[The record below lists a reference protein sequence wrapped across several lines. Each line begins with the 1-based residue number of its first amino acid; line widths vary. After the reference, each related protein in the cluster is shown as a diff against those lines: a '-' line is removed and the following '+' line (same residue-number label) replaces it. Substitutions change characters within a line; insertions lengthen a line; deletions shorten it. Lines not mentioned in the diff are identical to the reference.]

1 MAQFLV
7 KVADEQGHLRQQVEH
22 GYSEAEVHDRFTQ
35 QGYLVYWVKPRTLLS
50 TGGGQFG
57 RRGRLRQ
64 STFLIFNQQFLT
76 LIKAGLPILT
86 ALDLL
91 IKRQRDKALLQ
102 LLENVRERVRGGELL
117 SDAFAAQQV
126 FPKMYT
132 TTLLAGEKSGNME
145 EVLGRYISYQRM
157 VQTFRKKLLVSLVYP
172 ALLVSVVTLM
182 LIFLITYVVP
192 KFADLFNN
200 LGAQLPAI
208 TVFMLSLGLNAQKY
222 AWVVLLVGAAAIF
235 LLWRWKH
242 SDQGAQR
249 IDRFLLS
256 LPLIGEIRLKYQ
268 VANFS
273 RILGTLLQGGLPL
286 VPAME
291 TAGESMSSR
300 QMLNGVTAAAERV
313 KEGQSLAHSLE
324 AQKLFP
330 DLAVEMLEVGE
341 STGALPAMLA
351 SVAEFYEEDVQTA
364 LSAAMALIEP
374 MILIIMAVF
383 VGGILISLYMPI
395 FTLGTGDRSRRT
407 GTRARYRAALSLRI
421 RRSERFPV
429 APRSVREDPCAPD
442 VPL

>member
-1 MAQFLV
+1 MPQFLV
-7 KVADEQGHLRQQVEH
+7 KVADEQGHLRQQVEQ

-35 QGYLVYWVKPRTLLS
+35 QGYLVYWVKPRTILS
-50 TGGGQFG
+50 RGGGQFG
-57 RRGRLRQ
+57 QRGKLRQ

-91 IKRQRDKALLQ
+91 IKRQRDKSLLRP
-102 LLENVRERVRGGELL
+102 LENVRERVRGGELL

-132 TTLLAGEKSGNME
+132 TTLMAGEKSGSME
-145 EVLGRYISYQRM
+145 EVLGRYIAYQRM

-172 ALLVSVVTLM
+172 ALLVSVVTVM

-208 TVFMLSLGLNAQKY
+208 TVFMLSVGLNAQKY
-222 AWVVLLVGAAAIF
+222 AWVVLLVAAVAVV
-235 LLWRWKH
+235 LLWQWKQ
-242 SDQGAQR
+242 SDRGAER
-249 IDRFLLS
+249 VDRFLLS
-256 LPLIGEIRLKYQ
+256 LPLIGEVRLKYQ

-273 RILGTLLQGGLPL
+273 RILATLLQGGLPL

-341 STGALPAMLA
+341 STGALPAMLG
-351 SVAEFYEEDVQTA
+351 SVAEFYEEDVQTV
-364 LSAAMALIEP
+364 LGAAMALIEP
-374 MILIIMAVF
+374 LILIVMAVF

-395 FTLGTGDRSRRT
+395 FTLGAG
-407 GTRARYRAALSLRI
+407 
-421 RRSERFPV
+421 V
-429 APRSVREDPCAPD
+429 H
-442 VPL
+442 

>member
-7 KVADEQGHLRQQVEH
+7 KVADEQGNLRQQVEH

-35 QGYLVYWVKPRTLLS
+35 QGYLVYWVKPRTILS
-50 TGGGQFG
+50 RGGGRQG
-57 RRGRLRQ
+57 KLRQ

-91 IKRQRDKALLQ
+91 IKRQRDKSLLR
-102 LLENVRERVRGGELL
+102 LLEDVRERVKGGELL

-132 TTLLAGEKSGNME
+132 TTLMAGEKSGSME
-145 EVLGRYISYQRM
+145 EVLGRYITYQRM

-172 ALLVSVVTLM
+172 ALLVSMVTVM

-192 KFADLFNN
+192 KFADLFDN

-208 TVFMLSLGLNAQKY
+208 TVFMLSVGLNAQKY
-222 AWVVLLVGAAAIF
+222 AWIVLLVAVVAVI
-235 LLWRWKH
+235 LLLRWKQ
-242 SDQGAQR
+242 SDQGAER

-273 RILGTLLQGGLPL
+273 RILATLLQGGLPL

-300 QMLNGVTAAAERV
+300 QMVNGVTAAAERV

-341 STGALPAMLA
+341 STGALPAMLS

-364 LSAAMALIEP
+364 LGAAMALIEP
-374 MILIIMAVF
+374 IILIVMAVF
-383 VGGILISLYMPI
+383 VGGVLISLYMPI
-395 FTLGTGDRSRRT
+395 FTLGAG
-407 GTRARYRAALSLRI
+407 
-421 RRSERFPV
+421 V
-429 APRSVREDPCAPD
+429 H
-442 VPL
+442 